1 MMKLRYL
8 LLLATLFAL
17 VQSCGIDPKDRDEKM
32 IEKTVNEF
40 YTNINE
46 KDFEAIKK
54 QSTQRMHKFI
64 DFFKNFGDDLV
75 VYKSHSID
83 SMHIDHNHAEVFVT
97 AVDIFDNR
105 VEFRWELH
113 RSDEEWQLDMFYG
126 SDDSD
131 ILTEEDYE
139 YTKIEIEDVE

>member
-1 MMKLRYL
+1 MKLRYL
-8 LLLATLFAL
+8 FLLPVLFILA
-17 VQSCGIDPKDRDEKM
+17 QSCGVDPKDRDERM

-83 SMHIDHNHAEVFVT
+83 SMRIDHNHAEVFVT

-105 VEFRWELH
+105 AEFRWELD
-113 RSDEEWQLDMFYG
+113 RSDEEWKLDMFYG
-126 SDDSD
+126 KSDND